1 MEARFDCKNSFVL
14 LTVIFKAV
22 LEVPKELE
30 NEILRKIINNWI
42 GTDFDVEAEMR
53 EIYSEMLNN
62 SQE

>member
-1 MEARFDCKNSFVL
+1 MEARFDCKYSIDL

>member
-1 MEARFDCKNSFVL
+1 M
-14 LTVIFKAV
+14 IFKAV

-42 GTDFDVEAEMR
+42 GADFDVEAEMR

>member
-1 MEARFDCKNSFVL
+1 MEARFDCKNSISL

-22 LEVPKELE
+22 LKVPKELE

>member
-1 MEARFDCKNSFVL
+1 MEARFDCKNSISL

-22 LEVPKELE
+22 LEVPKALE

>member
-1 MEARFDCKNSFVL
+1 MEARFDCKNSISL

>member
-1 MEARFDCKNSFVL
+1 MEARFDCKNSIVL

>member
-1 MEARFDCKNSFVL
+1 MEARFDCKYSIVW